1 MFAALGWRVANESSG
16 QWTSY
21 LHCRRSTPESLLIP
35 TEWCGALQRKTAA
48 VTAFLRPHSQNYA
61 IIRQISPNPDK
72 DRTNLGL
79 PQQVASKYAGKRL
92 LIVDDDADM
101 RLLLAEYFRRL
112 GFQVEEHEDGAA
124 ALEPATIGRF
134 DCFIFDVSMPGMTGF
149 ELLKRVRDRGVQ
161 TPALFLTAHD
171 ALDYKVAGY
180 ESGGDDYLAKPFSPR
195 ELEFRVEALLRR
207 TSTLPPERDTERVE
221 VGGLVIDKRRHEVIR
236 QGVRID
242 LTPLEF
248 QILELLASEPGR
260 AWSRNALL
268 DRVWSTEYEG
278 YQRNIDPHI
287 NRLRKKLETDPK
299 NPRYVLTV
307 RGVGYKLNEAP

>member
-1 MFAALGWRVANESSG
+1 
-16 QWTSY
+16 
-21 LHCRRSTPESLLIP
+21 
-35 TEWCGALQRKTAA
+35 
-48 VTAFLRPHSQNYA
+48 
-61 IIRQISPNPDK
+61 
-72 DRTNLGL
+72 LGL

-112 GFQVEEHEDGAA
+112 GFHVEEHETGAD

-134 DCFIFDVSMPGMTGF
+134 DCFIFDVSMPGMSGF
-149 ELLKRVRDRGVQ
+149 DLLKRVRERGVQ

-195 ELEFRVEALLRR
+195 ELEYRVEALLKRR
-207 TSTLPPERDTERVE
+207 GAVQPANDMERVE
-221 VGGLVIDKRRHEVIR
+221 VGGLVIDKRRHEVLR